1 MFHFYPYLIVV
12 PVGINMAEIV
22 GDAEANPEGL
32 VGGEDWGPT
41 GKGSRGYSLR
51 REKDFCPKWHASV
64 SYTHLTLPT
73 NREV

>member
-1 MFHFYPYLIVV
+1 M

-51 REKDFCPKWHASV
+51 RKKR
-64 SYTHLTLPT
+64 LLP
-73 NREV
+73 EMAYLGEF